1 MWLQDRG
8 FGFLTD
14 GSGGDVFVH
23 ANQLPE
29 EVRRRGGALLAEG
42 QQVMFHRLEDQR
54 GPKAYDVTFCGDPE
68 ILTEERF
75 IAELDEAELFLT
87 TPMGAE
93 KRLVELARK
102 HGWVR

>member
-14 GSGGDVFVH
+14 EAGLDVFVH

-29 EVRRRGGALLAEG
+29 SMRRAGAPLLSLGQRVRFRRLP
-42 QQVMFHRLEDQR
+42 DPR
-54 GPKAYDVTFCGDPE
+54 GPKAFDVTLCGDPE
-68 ILTEERF
+68 VLTEVQF
-75 IAELDEAELFLT
+75 TAEALT
-87 TPMGAE
+87 FTGPGGQPFVTDMLNMAKG
-93 KRLVELARK
+93 

>member
-14 GSGGDVFVH
+14 GNGGDVFVH

-68 ILTEERF
+68 ILTAEDF
-75 IAELDEAELFLT
+75 TAEL
-87 TPMGAE
+87 
-93 KRLVELARK
+93 LASNGPGIQPYAHDTLEMARR